1 MTDLHECTG
10 PERDAEEVAQLWQFA
25 QQRGMDRKRFL
36 EALSD
41 GGLTAALAVCMD
53 FAGPNEQRADDE
65 VTNDSLA
72 TPRHWFKDTSSFIKH
87 DNGRCLES
95 RLENMCGVITPT
107 NQFFVRNNS
116 VSLDMGL
123 DNWRLSIE
131 GDAVSK
137 PLALTYTD
145 IQALPSRTV
154 VAYLDCAGNQ
164 RAMFDLVNGQE
175 TEGTQWR
182 TGGVS
187 NGEWVGT
194 PLRDVLKL
202 AGITDDAVSVLLV
215 GLDTESPEKGF
226 RSVIPVEKALH
237 PDTLLAYALN
247 GEALPKDRGFPLRA
261 LVPGWVGSSN
271 VKWLGRIEVSSNAVW
286 TRNNTTSY
294 VLIGDEYPPEGEA
307 QGKVSHCQVIKSA
320 LALPWPADLLAEPR
334 RIHGYA
340 HSPDGLIRSV
350 EWSLDS
356 GRTWQD
362 ATLHTP
368 QVQYSWARFEFAWDP
383 APDSYTIMTCATDAA
398 GNRQPD
404 AIPFNEK
411 GYLFNQPVP
420 HPIQVS

>member
-25 QQRGMDRKRFL
+25 QQRGMDRKRLL

-41 GGLTAALAVCMD
+41 GGLTAALAACMD
-53 FAGPNEQRADDE
+53 LAGPAKQRADDE

-116 VSLDMGL
+116 VSLDVGL
-123 DNWRLSIE
+123 DSWRLSIE

-137 PLALTYTD
+137 PLTLTYAD

-164 RAMFDLVNGQE
+164 RAMFDLVNGE
-175 TEGTQWR
+175 STEGTQWR

-237 PDTLLAYALN
+237 PTRCWPMHSTERRCP
-247 GEALPKDRGFPLRA
+247 GTTGFRCAPWCLD
-261 LVPGWVGSSN
+261 GW
-271 VKWLGRIEVSSNAVW
+271 A
-286 TRNNTTSY
+286 
-294 VLIGDEYPPEGEA
+294 
-307 QGKVSHCQVIKSA
+307 
-320 LALPWPADLLAEPR
+320 
-334 RIHGYA
+334 
-340 HSPDGLIRSV
+340 
-350 EWSLDS
+350 
-356 GRTWQD
+356 
-362 ATLHTP
+362 
-368 QVQYSWARFEFAWDP
+368 
-383 APDSYTIMTCATDAA
+383 APM
-398 GNRQPD
+398 
-404 AIPFNEK
+404 
-411 GYLFNQPVP
+411 
-420 HPIQVS
+420 